1 MTINKMT
8 KKSFSLLGL
17 FLSTSLIC
25 TAQESED
32 LVKLEFGSTEQAVLN
47 GEPSQSI
54 SDELVLQVRIYNP
67 INPTRPIK
75 RSPVSIPSLSLDDH
89 ILSFNTSCDG
99 CTLQLV
105 NEEGETDYSI
115 IIPENTSIITLPLNL
130 SGEYELQLVSGEYCF
145 YTNVIL

>member
-1 MTINKMT
+1 MTIIIM
-8 KKSFSLLGL
+8 KKIFFTLLGL

-25 TAQESED
+25 TAQESEEQ
-32 LVKLEFGSTEQAVLN
+32 VKLELGSTEQAVLN

-67 INPTRPIK
+67 TNPTRPIK
-75 RSPVSIPSLSLDDH
+75 RSPVSIPSLSLDDY

-105 NEEGETDYSI
+105 NEEESTNCNLFVVSI
-115 IIPENTSIITLPLNL
+115 ASILM
-130 SGEYELQLVSGEYCF
+130 
-145 YTNVIL
+145 

>member
-8 KKSFSLLGL
+8 KKLFSLLGL

-25 TAQESED
+25 TAQESEEQ
-32 LVKLEFGSTEQAVLN
+32 VKLELGSTEQVVLN

-67 INPTRPIK
+67 TNPTRPIK
-75 RSPVSIPSLSLDDH
+75 RSPVSIPSLSLDNH

-115 IIPENTSIITLPLNL
+115 IIPENTSTITLPLNL
-130 SGEYELQLVSGEYCF
+130 SGEYELQLVRGQYCF
-145 YTNVIL
+145 YTYIEM

>member
-105 NEEGETDYSI
+105 NEDGETDYSI